1 MKFEKFLKQT
11 GTHGQIYTRDNGD
24 RWLICAGVGMK
35 VPQGIVNLLGVG
47 EVPERVERLV
57 ETLIKADTDDKVEL
71 TKAVLDHADGKASD
85 IIRVFTGE
93 NMIGDRIE
101 IGINNC
107 DFGLLEKSDINLVQG
122 EIEESDKNTQ
132 YLLVLN
138 RSGEEDIGFIES
150 VF

>member
-11 GTHGQIYTRDNGD
+11 GTHGQIYTRDN
-24 RWLICAGVGMK
+24 
-35 VPQGIVNLLGVG
+35 
-47 EVPERVERLV
+47 
-57 ETLIKADTDDKVEL
+57 
-71 TKAVLDHADGKASD
+71 
-85 IIRVFTGE
+85 
-93 NMIGDRIE
+93 GDRIE

-138 RSGEEDIGFIES
+138 RSGEEVIGFIES

>member
-1 MKFEKFLKQT
+1 MLEK
-11 GTHGQIYTRDNGD
+11 YPN
-24 RWLICAGVGMK
+24 A
-35 VPQGIVNLLGVG
+35 
-47 EVPERVERLV
+47 ERVETLV

-138 RSGEEDIGFIES
+138 RSGEEVIGFIES

>member
-1 MKFEKFLKQT
+1 
-11 GTHGQIYTRDNGD
+11 
-24 RWLICAGVGMK
+24 MK

-138 RSGEEDIGFIES
+138 RSGEEVIGFIES

>member
-1 MKFEKFLKQT
+1 
-11 GTHGQIYTRDNGD
+11 
-24 RWLICAGVGMK
+24 
-35 VPQGIVNLLGVG
+35 
-47 EVPERVERLV
+47 
-57 ETLIKADTDDKVEL
+57 
-71 TKAVLDHADGKASD
+71 
-85 IIRVFTGE
+85 
-93 NMIGDRIE
+93 MIGDHIE

-138 RSGEEDIGFIES
+138 RSGEEVIGFIES

>member
-1 MKFEKFLKQT
+1 
-11 GTHGQIYTRDNGD
+11 
-24 RWLICAGVGMK
+24 MK

-47 EVPERVERLV
+47 EVPERVELLV

-93 NMIGDRIE
+93 NMIGDHIE

-107 DFGLLEKSDINLVQG
+107 DFGLLEKSDTNLVQV
-122 EIEESDKNTQ
+122 EIEESDKSTQ

-138 RSGEEDIGFIES
+138 RSGEEVIGFIES